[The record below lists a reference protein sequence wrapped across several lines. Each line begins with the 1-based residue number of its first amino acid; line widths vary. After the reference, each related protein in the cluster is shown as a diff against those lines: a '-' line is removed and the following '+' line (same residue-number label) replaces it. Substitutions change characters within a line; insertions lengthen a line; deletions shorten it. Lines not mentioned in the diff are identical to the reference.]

1 MRADKKVLLLNGPAG
16 SGKDTI
22 ARILMTMG
30 YEQAEFKNALFQIAL
45 SVSGVCPMKWID
57 RYENRNTKEQPWKI
71 LGGISQREFLIKISE
86 EWVKP
91 LLGEEHFGHL
101 AVKEVLELFSKY
113 DRDVVFSDSGFQ
125 SEMEPLIEQFGID
138 NVVLVRLNR
147 DGYDFSGDSRSYLEP
162 VEGQPFIS
170 VDLIDGDPEAAVYE
184 IFTFVERLKEEET
197 W

>member
-1 MRADKKVLLLNGPAG
+1 M
-16 SGKDTI
+16 
-22 ARILMTMG
+22 
-30 YEQAEFKNALFQIAL
+30 
-45 SVSGVCPMKWID
+45 
-57 RYENRNTKEQPWKI
+57 
-71 LGGISQREFLIKISE
+71 
-86 EWVKP
+86 
-91 LLGEEHFGHL
+91 
-101 AVKEVLELFSKY
+101 
-113 DRDVVFSDSGFQ
+113 VFSDSGFQ